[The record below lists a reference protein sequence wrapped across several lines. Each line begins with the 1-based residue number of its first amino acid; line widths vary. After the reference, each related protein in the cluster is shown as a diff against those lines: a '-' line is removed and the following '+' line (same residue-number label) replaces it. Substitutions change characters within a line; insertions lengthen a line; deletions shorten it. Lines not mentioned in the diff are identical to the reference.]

1 MGQTIT
7 VAQDREFST
16 DSTVVPREVARGVYI
31 ERAPTAQGLK
41 LLLLLI
47 GTAGGRMGDD
57 VQHEL
62 RLADLKAISGIKNH
76 SRETMRA
83 LFVELRGAVMVYE
96 DAVTKDEIIGGFVD
110 EMRVT
115 GQHGDSGDLYV
126 RWWFGRTFRRIAAES
141 NHWAIIDRQTAF
153 ALRSKFAILLFQH
166 VSSLVNLNHVTSKV
180 FSIDELR
187 AVLGVDVNKLARWS
201 DLRRFALDPA
211 ISEISQLSRFA
222 LTYTLQ
228 KTGRNVVRVV
238 VAWEVK
244 DDLRDTRR
252 ELDHSKV
259 GRKARRE
266 GRGETIV
273 PGAGDMP
280 PFPPRGGFTYS
291 PEWAALFKSTWS
303 ELGRPHGNLPD
314 SANVADHVRRVAK
327 DQGLSPNDR
336 GLPKLLRNILK
347 NWKCS

>member
-187 AVLGVDVNKLARWS
+187 AILGVDVNKLTRWS

-259 GRKARRE
+259 GRKVRRE
-266 GRGETIV
+266 GRGKRLCQVPVTCRRFRLVAASPIRRNGPRCSSQHGLNLGARTATFPIV
-273 PGAGDMP
+273 
-280 PFPPRGGFTYS
+280 RTS
-291 PEWAALFKSTWS
+291 PIMFDVWRKIRAYRRMIAACRSFCATS
-303 ELGRPHGNLPD
+303 
-314 SANVADHVRRVAK
+314 
-327 DQGLSPNDR
+327 
-336 GLPKLLRNILK
+336 
-347 NWKCS
+347 

>member
-1 MGQTIT
+1 MGQTTI

-16 DSTVVPREVARGVYI
+16 DSTVVPREVARGIYI

-62 RLADLKAISGIKNH
+62 RLADLKAIPGIKNH

-96 DAVTKDEIIGGFVD
+96 DATTKDEIIGGFVD

-141 NHWAIIDRQTAF
+141 NHWAVIDRQTAF

-187 AVLGVDVNKLARWS
+187 AVLGVDANKLTRWS
-201 DLRRFALDPA
+201 DLRRFALDLA
-211 ISEISQLSRFA
+211 ISEISQLSRFV
-222 LTYTLQ
+222 LTYTPQ
-228 KTGRNVVRVV
+228 KRGRSVVRVV

-266 GRGETIV
+266 GRGKRLCQTMVTCHHSPFAAASPIRRNGPPCSSQYGLNLGTLTATCRIV
-273 PGAGDMP
+273 RM
-280 PFPPRGGFTYS
+280 S
-291 PEWAALFKSTWS
+291 PIMLGVWRRIRTCRRMIAACRSSCATS
-303 ELGRPHGNLPD
+303 
-314 SANVADHVRRVAK
+314 
-327 DQGLSPNDR
+327 
-336 GLPKLLRNILK
+336 
-347 NWKCS
+347 